1 MISAVLWKIIG
12 PAFGDVIL
20 TRGCGLETL
29 LDLKHA
35 NNQESDILFI
45 NLH

>member
-1 MISAVLWKIIG
+1 MFSTALWKIIG

-29 LDLKHA
+29 LDVKHR
-35 NNQESDILFI
+35 NKQEFERLLV
-45 NLH
+45 NLL